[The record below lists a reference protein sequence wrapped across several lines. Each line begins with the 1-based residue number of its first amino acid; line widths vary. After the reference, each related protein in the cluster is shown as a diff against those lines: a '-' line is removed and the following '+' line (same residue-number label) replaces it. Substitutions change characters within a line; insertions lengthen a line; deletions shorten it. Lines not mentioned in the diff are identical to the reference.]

1 LPITEGS
8 KVVVESSLVPD
19 YNGLTGEVTL
29 VKGDVWDPSSPVQYR
44 VKADQS
50 ARNARLLAGIGSP
63 YIDLARPWN
72 FWFVREELKEV

>member
-1 LPITEGS
+1 MIAEGS

-44 VKADQS
+44 VKADPTVSNELLLQS
-50 ARNARLLAGIGSP
+50 IGSP

-72 FWFVREELKEV
+72 FWFVSEELREV